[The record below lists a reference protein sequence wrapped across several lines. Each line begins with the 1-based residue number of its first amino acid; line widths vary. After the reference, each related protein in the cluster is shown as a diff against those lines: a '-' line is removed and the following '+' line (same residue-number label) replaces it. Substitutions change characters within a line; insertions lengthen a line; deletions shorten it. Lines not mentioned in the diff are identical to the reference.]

1 MSRQLRRRA
10 HQVLGPGRS
19 ASASRQRLQ
28 RPGRGRGSTA
38 KEAQDGDQ
46 VSPGKMNRS
55 RLNHGGVVRLNWRS
69 TSWPYRASGLT
80 KGRRPTLGAGW
91 LRGSPT
97 GSCVSTCPRG
107 PISPCYPPDDLRA
120 IEDSLHVCHGR
131 GLDSRL
137 PRKNTLRLLRPPLET
152 APDEQI

>member
-1 MSRQLRRRA
+1 MNRQLRRRA
-10 HQVLGPGRS
+10 HKVLGPGRS

-97 GSCVSTCPRG
+97 GSCVNTCPRG

-120 IEDSLHVCHGR
+120 IEDSLHGTPWMAL
-131 GLDSRL
+131 GSW
-137 PRKNTLRLLRPPLET
+137 PPGEKCAEVV
-152 APDEQI
+152 APST